1 MTWRGLKRLRRPAN
15 GHGSLVSSTTKL
27 SRPVIVSLCAHPARS
42 NLVSGDPTPRCRFRR
57 SLGLICQGKS
67 PCNAGDIYAA
77 MSQRS
82 CRVRRNDG
90 RYFALSQGHIC
101 SASCPISESR
111 NKAFLALFR
120 NRNAT
125 IAKRHFDLSASNSL
139 VALHHAWHGVLQ
151 HGFAVGQL
159 HRFQRRC

>member
-101 SASCPISESR
+101 SASC
-111 NKAFLALFR
+111 LALTNFR
-120 NRNAT
+120 IQKQSIPRFIPQQKCNNSQEALRS
-125 IAKRHFDLSASNSL
+125 LS
-139 VALHHAWHGVLQ
+139 V
-151 HGFAVGQL
+151 
-159 HRFQRRC
+159 